1 MFWMNP
7 LGCAGIPGKIYR
19 GEIYVHRDSF
29 CRSKEERFAVRS
41 REALRMI
48 FPPARLVESMTPSPA
63 SAGSDCPAQATKN
76 VPVKPSI
83 SIAVQDP
90 VAKMVV
96 VGQVAVT
103 VMKILV

>member
-1 MFWMNP
+1 
-7 LGCAGIPGKIYR
+7 
-19 GEIYVHRDSF
+19 
-29 CRSKEERFAVRS
+29 
-41 REALRMI
+41 MI

-90 VAKMVV
+90 VAEMGVV
-96 VGQVAVT
+96 DQVVIT
-103 VMKILV
+103 VMKILVKRTVVCGFVTQLARDKYVVASNHN